1 MSERQI
7 RTQAGSILYDDTCV
21 VKPDDRLFER
31 DYWIGRAAEPATGG
45 RGQVV
50 YIRDGGRHWVLRHF
64 RRGGLVAKWVAD
76 SYLWTGEDRT
86 RSFREWRLLSL
97 LHQEGFP
104 VPAPVAAR
112 YVRSGLAYRA
122 DLITTEIPEARTLA
136 DRITEAALPRTVWQ
150 DIGRVIA
157 RLHHRGVHHVDLNAH
172 NVLVGSGNDIHVI
185 DFDRARVRAGGAW
198 QDEVLGRLR
207 RSLEKIKR
215 QRADVRFGEA
225 EWQALREGYADSAAR
240 NGRGA

>member
-1 MSERQI
+1 MGERQI
-7 RTQAGSILYDDTCV
+7 RTRAGSILYDDTCV

-31 DYWIGRAAEPATGG
+31 DYWVGRAADAATTGG

-50 YIRDGGRHWVLRHF
+50 FIRDGGRHWVLRHY
-64 RRGGLVAKWVAD
+64 RRGGLVAKWVTD

-122 DLITTEIPEARTLA
+122 DLITTEIPDVRTLA
-136 DRITEAALPRTVWQ
+136 DRISDAALPPAVWK

-172 NVLVGSGNDIHVI
+172 NVLVGAGNDVHVI
-185 DFDRARVRAGGAW
+185 DFDRARVRAGGPW
-198 QDEVLGRLR
+198 HDEVLGRLK
-207 RSLEKIKR
+207 RSLEKIRR

-225 EWQALREGYADSAAR
+225 EWRALVDGYADAE
-240 NGRGA
+240 GRIGG